1 MSISSVG
8 FETDDASAG
17 DEVSQLQAAIDR
29 TEVTLQRETRL
40 GYLLELLIQ
49 LKISPD
55 SQILVISKTS
65 AQRKRISP
73 PRRPIYFSDDV
84 YVGYCVNGDMIETSV
99 ANGGSSAVAAGELDI
114 NLLIHTRHR
123 GQSIWDIDICKLA
136 PCCREPLGECSHYAV
151 HEIVTKFWVSVTNCP

>member
-8 FETDDASAG
+8 FETDDACAG

-49 LKISPD
+49 LKIIPD

-65 AQRKRISP
+65 GAAQTHFST
-73 PRRPIYFSDDV
+73 PRTIYFSDDV
-84 YVGYCVNGDMIETSV
+84 YVGYCVNVDMIETSV
-99 ANGGSSAVAAGELDI
+99 ANGGSSAVAAGD
-114 NLLIHTRHR
+114 
-123 GQSIWDIDICKLA
+123 
-136 PCCREPLGECSHYAV
+136 
-151 HEIVTKFWVSVTNCP
+151 

>member
-55 SQILVISKTS
+55 SQIRVISKTS
-65 AQRKRISP
+65 AIANAFLHP
-73 PRRPIYFSDDV
+73 AAIYFSDDV
-84 YVGYCVNGDMIETSV
+84 YVGHCVNGDMIETSV
-99 ANGGSSAVAAGELDI
+99 AYGGPSAVAAGELD
-114 NLLIHTRHR
+114 
-123 GQSIWDIDICKLA
+123 
-136 PCCREPLGECSHYAV
+136 Y
-151 HEIVTKFWVSVTNCP
+151 